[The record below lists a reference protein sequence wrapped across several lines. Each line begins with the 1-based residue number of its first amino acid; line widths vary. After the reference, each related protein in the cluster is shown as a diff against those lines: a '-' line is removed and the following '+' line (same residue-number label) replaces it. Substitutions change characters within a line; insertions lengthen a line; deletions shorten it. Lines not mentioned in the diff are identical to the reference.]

1 MSYSGPEDNDIMNN
15 EAEEELGES
24 LSSDEKSDKE
34 DIKGDD
40 DKKKRKDDI
49 KIKKIISKPR
59 QKLDPIR

>member
-1 MSYSGPEDNDIMNN
+1 MNN

-34 DIKGDD
+34 ENKGDND
-40 DKKKRKDDI
+40 DKKKKKDDI

-59 QKLDPIR
+59 PKLDPIR